1 MATDPKGSLILPV
14 AARNEFRRLGYLQAS
29 TRAEVGKSGRSSA
42 QISNGYIALVST
54 PTSPGGTE
62 LKDYLTMDDVILDNK
77 RVLVRVDFNSPM
89 DPNGN
94 ILDDK
99 RVKSHL
105 DTLKALESC
114 RVVLMAHQ
122 SRAGKKDFTTMEAH
136 ARLTSKLL
144 RREVAYVDDIFGS
157 HAREAIKAQKPGDV
171 LLLENTRFYSEE
183 NMNRPAA
190 DHAKS
195 HMVRKLAPLFD
206 LFVNDAFAVS
216 HRSHCS
222 VVGFTE
228 VLPSLAGIL
237 MDREI
242 TALDKG
248 LKGNEHPTIFAL
260 GGTKADD
267 SIKVTKNV
275 LSRGGADKVLVSGV
289 VATVFLMAAGVDVG
303 EVNRKFVEDQEYL
316 DEIPVAAKLLKEYPG
331 KIEMPKDLAL
341 NKESERMEIAV
352 DKLPVNLPIADIGL
366 ETIVQFSK
374 ELRDAKVTV
383 LNGSAGIFEQEKFK
397 LGTAELLKAATQS
410 SYSIAGGGHTV
421 AAIEQLDLEPQFS
434 HVSIGGGASI
444 TYLSGDPLPGIEAL
458 KKAAAKA
465 RQS

>member
-1 MATDPKGSLILPV
+1 M
-14 AARNEFRRLGYLQAS
+14 
-29 TRAEVGKSGRSSA
+29 
-42 QISNGYIALVST
+42 
-54 PTSPGGTE
+54 
-62 LKDYLTMDDVILDNK
+62 KDYLTLDDIVLDNK

-105 DTLKALESC
+105 ETLKALEDC

-136 ARLTSKLL
+136 ARLATRLL
-144 RREVAYVDDIFGS
+144 RREVTYCDNLFCS
-157 HAREAIKAQKPGDV
+157 HAREAIKSLEPSEV
-171 LLLENTRFYSEE
+171 LLLENTRFFSEE
-183 NMNRPAA
+183 NMNRAPA

-195 HMVRKLAPLFD
+195 IMVKQLAPLFD

-216 HRSHCS
+216 HRSHLS

-228 VLPSLAGIL
+228 VLPSVAGIL
-237 MDREI
+237 MDKEI

-267 SIKVTKNV
+267 SIKVTENV
-275 LSRGGADKVLVSGV
+275 LSRGGADKVLTSGV
-289 VATVFLMAAGVDVG
+289 VATVFMMAAGMDVG
-303 EVNRKFVEDQEYL
+303 EANRKFVEDQEYL
-316 DEIPVAAKLLKEYPG
+316 EQIPIAARLLKEYPG
-331 KIEMPKDLAL
+331 KIALPVDVAL
-341 NKESERMEIAV
+341 NKNGERVEVSV
-352 DKLPVNLPIADIGL
+352 DKFPVDLPIADIGL
-366 ETIVQFSK
+366 ETIVNYSK
-374 ELRDAKVTV
+374 DLKEACVTV

-410 SYSIAGGGHTV
+410 GYSIAGGGHTV
-421 AAIEQLDLEPQFS
+421 AAIEQLGLEPEFS

-458 KKAAAKA
+458 KKAAARVRKA
-465 RQS
+465 

>member
-1 MATDPKGSLILPV
+1 
-14 AARNEFRRLGYLQAS
+14 
-29 TRAEVGKSGRSSA
+29 
-42 QISNGYIALVST
+42 
-54 PTSPGGTE
+54 

-105 DTLKALESC
+105 DTLKALEGC

-136 ARLTSKLL
+136 ARLATKLL
-144 RREVAYVDDIFGS
+144 RREVTYVDDIFGS
-157 HAREAIKAQKPGDV
+157 RAREAIKALGPGEI

-195 HMVRKLAPLFD
+195 HMVRKLGPLFD
-206 LFVNDAFAVS
+206 LFINDAFAVS

-228 VLPSLAGIL
+228 VLPSVAGIL

-242 TALDKG
+242 TALDRG
-248 LKGNEHPTIFAL
+248 LKGHEHPTVFAL

-275 LSRGGADKVLVSGV
+275 LSRGGADEVLVSGV

-303 EVNRKFVEDQEYL
+303 EVNAKFVEDQGYL
-316 DEIPVAAKLLKEYPG
+316 DQIPIAAQLLKEYPG
-331 KIEMPKDLAL
+331 KIDLPVDLAL
-341 NKESERMEIAV
+341 NKQGERMEIAV
-352 DKLPVNLPIADIGL
+352 DKMPVDLPISDIGL

-397 LGTAELLKAATQS
+397 LGTAEILKAATQS
-410 SYSIAGGGHTV
+410 GYSIAGGGHTV
-421 AAIEQLDLEPQFS
+421 AAIEQLDLEPEFS

-458 KKAAAKA
+458 KKAAARS

>member
-1 MATDPKGSLILPV
+1 M
-14 AARNEFRRLGYLQAS
+14 
-29 TRAEVGKSGRSSA
+29 
-42 QISNGYIALVST
+42 
-54 PTSPGGTE
+54 
-62 LKDYLTMDDVILDNK
+62 KDYLTLDDVVLDNK

-105 DTLKALESC
+105 ETLKALEDC

-136 ARLTSKLL
+136 ARLATKLL
-144 RREVAYVDDIFGS
+144 RREVTYCDNLFCS
-157 HAREAIKAQKPGDV
+157 HAREAIKSLEPGEV
-171 LLLENTRFYSEE
+171 LLLENTRFFSEE
-183 NMNRPAA
+183 NMNRPPA

-195 HMVRKLAPLFD
+195 IMVKSLAPHFD

-216 HRSHCS
+216 HRSHLS

-228 VLPSLAGIL
+228 VLPSVAGIL
-237 MDREI
+237 MDKEI

-267 SIKVTKNV
+267 SIKVTENV
-275 LSRGGADKVLVSGV
+275 LSRGGADKVLTSGV
-289 VATVFLMAAGVDVG
+289 VATVFMMAAGMDVG
-303 EVNRKFVEDQEYL
+303 EANRKFVEDQEYL
-316 DEIPVAAKLLKEYPG
+316 EQIPIAARLLNEYPG
-331 KIEMPKDLAL
+331 KIALPVDVAL
-341 NKESERMEIAV
+341 NKNGERVEVSV
-352 DKLPVNLPIADIGL
+352 DKFPVDLPIADIGL
-366 ETIVQFSK
+366 ETIVNYSK
-374 ELRDAKVTV
+374 DLKEARVTV

-410 SYSIAGGGHTV
+410 GYSIAGGGHTV
-421 AAIEQLDLEPQFS
+421 AAIEQLGLEPEFS

-458 KKAAAKA
+458 KKAAARARKA
-465 RQS
+465 